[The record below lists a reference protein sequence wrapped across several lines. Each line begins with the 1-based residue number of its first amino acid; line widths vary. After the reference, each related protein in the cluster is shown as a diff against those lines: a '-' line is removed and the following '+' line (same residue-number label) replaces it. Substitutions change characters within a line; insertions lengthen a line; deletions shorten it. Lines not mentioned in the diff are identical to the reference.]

1 MGQTQTSIGG
11 YFEGNTNYFV
21 EDGVKEGFSMELRRF
36 NIFLYSTIIPRVRFI
51 SELEFEH
58 GTEEIELE
66 TALLDFEL
74 HSAFVLRGGILL
86 VPIGRF
92 NQNHDAPQ
100 WEIVDRPLVSTQ
112 IIPST
117 YSDVGFGIH
126 GKVFV
131 DRWILTYDTYVT
143 NGLGSGI
150 LDNPTGRTDIPS
162 GKSDEIFSENENGV
176 PMFSGR
182 LGFRHRKFGEIG
194 FSGLGGIYNVFRIEG
209 EKVAPR
215 RKMRLLAADFLLKYN
230 ELTIQGEFAWARVDV
245 DDQLSE
251 QFGENQWGGF
261 VDLIYPILKRRMLG
275 FDKAVLNGT
284 IRLENVDLN
293 TGNFSNESGLL
304 TDTKIFDDVRAI
316 VAGIGFRPSANTI
329 IRANYRYHWT
339 RDFLGNPTIKSANLQ
354 FGLATY
360 F

>member
-1 MGQTQTSIGG
+1 MPDCANLPGSLGVISQHLENFPGPLCGVFSRDIAALRADHIGG
-11 YFEGNTNYFV
+11 
-21 EDGVKEGFSMELRRF
+21 ELKSNPSHRHQIRE
-36 NIFLYSTIIPRVRFI
+36 VR
-51 SELEFEH
+51 
-58 GTEEIELE
+58 
-66 TALLDFEL
+66 A
-74 HSAFVLRGGILL
+74 
-86 VPIGRF
+86 
-92 NQNHDAPQ
+92 
-100 WEIVDRPLVSTQ
+100 
-112 IIPST
+112 
-117 YSDVGFGIH
+117 
-126 GKVFV
+126 
-131 DRWILTYDTYVT
+131 
-143 NGLGSGI
+143 I

-162 GKSDEIFSENENGV
+162 GKGDEIFSENENGV

-215 RKMRLLAADFLLKYN
+215 RRMRLLAADFLLKYN